1 MAAVVSVA
9 PGVVEAEVL
18 EEKAAVAAGL
28 GVVCVREGV
37 EELFWGAAAVVI
49 VIAITAAIEIAG

>member
-9 PGVVEAEVL
+9 PGVTVLEAEAFVG
-18 EEKAAVAAGL
+18 AAAGL
-28 GVVCVREGV
+28 GAVCARDGAL
-37 EELFWGAAAVVI
+37 ELFWGAAAVVI

>member
-1 MAAVVSVA
+1 MVS
-9 PGVVEAEVL
+9 PGVVVLDAEVL

-28 GVVCVREGV
+28 SVVCVREGV

>member
-1 MAAVVSVA
+1 MVSVA

>member
-1 MAAVVSVA
+1 MVS
-9 PGVVEAEVL
+9 PGVVVLDAEVL

-28 GVVCVREGV
+28 GVVCVREGAA
-37 EELFWGAAAVVI
+37 ELFWGAAAVVI

>member
-1 MAAVVSVA
+1 MAAVVS
-9 PGVVEAEVL
+9 PGVVVLDAEVL